1 MIPTPHNKHA
11 YFFRFLARYS
21 FLFGLSL
28 AAFPTSSGERGY
40 VTKADRGEGF
50 HFWHHDWEM
59 ACDNTRTCRAAGY
72 HSETDE
78 LGISILL
85 TRKAGPNAAVSGEVM
100 IGQYG
105 ESPVTDN
112 LPKNF
117 TLWLYINQ
125 QRIGGVKVERSS
137 LTAKIPTSLLRPLL
151 VAISGNSQIEWVH
164 GSDRWHL
171 SGQGATATLLK
182 MDEFQGRIDT
192 PGALIKKGDKSEYA
206 VRPDLPLPVLIKP
219 ALPKPQPG
227 DATFA
232 EGYKAELIKTLRN
245 NLTEKT
251 KGIPSKDPYCPDLL
265 STESESS
272 PESDEFNPEPE
283 LTSLRLSD
291 TKMLVS
297 VFCWR
302 AAYNAGY
309 GHWVVNDKPPFDPI
323 LITTLENNDSGDGIL
338 SAAQKSRGL
347 GDCWSHED
355 WTWDG
360 TNFVHTHSSS
370 TGMCRLMAP
379 GGAWSLPTLVTN
391 IQQAKSNRLAK

>member
-1 MIPTPHNKHA
+1 MMLTPHNNHS
-11 YFFRFLARYS
+11 YFFRCIARCTFL
-21 FLFGLSL
+21 LGLSL

-72 HSETDE
+72 HSEVDE
-78 LGISILL
+78 LRISVLL
-85 TRKAGPNAAVSGEVM
+85 TRKAGPNAAVKGEVM

-105 ESPVTDN
+105 ESPVIDN
-112 LPKNF
+112 LPATF
-117 TLWLYINQ
+117 TLWLYIDQ
-125 QRIGGVKVERSS
+125 RRIGGVKIESAS

-151 VAISGNSQIEWVH
+151 VALSGNSQIEWVH

-192 PGALIKKGDKSEYA
+192 PRALIKKGGKSEYA
-206 VRPDLPLPVLIKP
+206 VRPALPKPVLIKP
-219 ALPKPQPG
+219 TLPKPNSE
-227 DATFA
+227 DAKFA
-232 EGYKAELIKTLRN
+232 KRHTPELMRELKQTL
-245 NLTEKT
+245 
-251 KGIPSKDPYCPDLL
+251 
-265 STESESS
+265 SEDTDCYFLFGV
-272 PESDEFNPEPE
+272 EDEPNPEPQ

-297 VFCWR
+297 ALCWR
-302 AAYNAGY
+302 AAYNEGY
-309 GHWVVNDKPPFDPI
+309 GHWVVNDQPPYNPV
-323 LITTLENNDSGDGIL
+323 LVTTFAYDTGGEGRDL
-338 SAAQKSRGL
+338 SSTQKGRGL
-347 GDCWSHED
+347 GDCLNIDD

-379 GGAWSLPTLVTN
+379 SGAWSLPTLVTN
-391 IQQAKSNRLAK
+391 IQQAKSNLLAK